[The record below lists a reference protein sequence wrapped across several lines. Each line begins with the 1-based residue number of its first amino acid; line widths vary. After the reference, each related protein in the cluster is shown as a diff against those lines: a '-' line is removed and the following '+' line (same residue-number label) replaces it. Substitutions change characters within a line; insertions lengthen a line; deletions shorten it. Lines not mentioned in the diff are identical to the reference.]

1 MKPVSIR
8 DIARQLNLSITTVSR
23 ALDGYPDVS
32 NRTRLRILETA
43 SELGYVP
50 NQAARQLRR
59 HKTDVLGFVLA
70 SAQPKFADPFY
81 TEFLSGLTDEA
92 TAYGMDLRISIAS
105 PDTDAE
111 KNIYKRWSRSHEVDG
126 IVLSHIR
133 VHDWRV
139 RFLQDEAL
147 PFVGFDK
154 SEDGIDYPRCES
166 NTHASMLQIVSHL
179 AQNGYRRISFIGGP
193 ENYVSHQT
201 CLEGFIHGLEQINFP
216 LDPAYLVNGDFSSSS
231 GYALTNKLLELDPAP
246 DAIVC
251 ISDETAFGALHAL
264 HEKKIIPGKDIA
276 VTGFGGAQ
284 ESKHSIP
291 PLTTMDVPIY
301 DITRQIVRILMS
313 VIQKEENIEHCIQV
327 NPQLII
333 RETTMKEISP

>member
-32 NRTRLRILETA
+32 NRTRLRVLETA
-43 SELGYVP
+43 SQMGYVP

-59 HKTDVLGFVLA
+59 KKTDVIGFVLA
-70 SAQPKFADPFY
+70 TAQPKFSDPIY
-81 TEFLSGLTDEA
+81 SEFLSGLADEA
-92 TAYGMDLRISIAS
+92 TTVGMDLRISIAP
-105 PDTDAE
+105 PDTDEE

-126 IVLSHIR
+126 IILSHVR

-147 PFVGFDK
+147 PFAGFDK
-154 SEDGIDYPRCES
+154 SDDNIDYPHC
-166 NTHASMLQIVSHL
+166 ASTNEQAMQQIVTHL
-179 AQNGYRRISFIGGP
+179 AQAGYKRIAFIGGP

-201 CLEGFIHGLEQINFP
+201 RYAGFMKGLEYTKLPVNPSYF
-216 LDPAYLVNGDFSSSS
+216 VNGDLSSSS
-231 GYALTNKLLELDPAP
+231 GYILTKSLIELDPAP

-251 ISDETAFGALHAL
+251 INDQTAFGVLHAL

-276 VTGFGGAQ
+276 VTGFGGVQ
-284 ESKHSIP
+284 ESKYCSP
-291 PLTTMDVPIY
+291 PLTTIDIPIY
-301 DITRQIVRILMS
+301 DITRQLVRTLLG
-313 VIQKEENIEHCIQV
+313 VIRKEENIDYCIPA

-333 RETTMKEISP
+333 RETTNKETSP

>member
-8 DIARQLNLSITTVSR
+8 DIARQLNLSTTTVSR

-32 NRTRLRILETA
+32 NRTRLRVLETA

-59 HKTDVLGFVLA
+59 KKTDVLGFVMA
-70 SAQPKFADPFY
+70 TAQPKFADPIY
-81 TEFLSGLTDEA
+81 SEFLSGLADEA
-92 TAYGMDLRISIAS
+92 TTFGMDLRISIAP
-105 PDTDAE
+105 PDTDEE

-126 IVLSHIR
+126 IILSHVR

-147 PFVGFDK
+147 PFAGFDK
-154 SEDGIDYPRCES
+154 SDDKIDYPCCVS
-166 NTHASMLQIVSHL
+166 TNDQAMQQIVTHL
-179 AQNGYRRISFIGGP
+179 AQTGYKRIAFIGGP

-201 CLEGFIHGLEQINFP
+201 RYSGFIKGMESAKIP
-216 LDPAYLVNGDFSSSS
+216 LNPAYLVNGDLSSSS
-231 GYALTNKLLELDPAP
+231 GYTITKSLIELDPAP

-251 ISDETAFGALHAL
+251 INDETAFGVLHAL
-264 HEKKIIPGKDIA
+264 HEKKRIPGKDIA
-276 VTGFGGAQ
+276 VTGFGGVQ
-284 ESKHSIP
+284 ESKHSSP
-291 PLTTMDVPIY
+291 PLTTIDIPIY
-301 DITRQIVRILMS
+301 DITRRLVRTLMG
-313 VIQKEENIEHCIQV
+313 VIRNDENIDYCIQT

-333 RETTMKEISP
+333 RETTKRETSP

>member
-59 HKTDVLGFVLA
+59 KKTDVIGFVLA
-70 SAQPKFADPFY
+70 SAQPKFTDPIY
-81 TEFLSGLTDEA
+81 SEFLSGLADEA
-92 TAYGMDLRISIAS
+92 TTFGMDLRISIAP
-105 PDTDAE
+105 PDTDEE

-126 IVLSHIR
+126 IVLSHVR

-139 RFLQDEAL
+139 SFLQDEAL
-147 PFVGFDK
+147 PFAGFDK
-154 SEDGIDYPRCES
+154 SNDNIDYSCC
-166 NTHASMLQIVSHL
+166 ASYNEQAMQQIVTHL
-179 AQNGYRRISFIGGP
+179 AQTGYKRIAFIGGP
-193 ENYVSHQT
+193 ENYVSHQAR
-201 CLEGFIHGLEQINFP
+201 LAGFINGLKSTKLSLNPE
-216 LDPAYLVNGDFSSSS
+216 YLVNGDFSSSS
-231 GYALTNKLLELDPAP
+231 GYALTNSLIEFDPAP

-251 ISDETAFGALHAL
+251 INDETAFGVLHAL

-276 VTGFGGAQ
+276 VTGFGGVQ
-284 ESKHSIP
+284 ESKHSSP
-291 PLTTMDVPIY
+291 PLTTIDIPIY
-301 DITRQIVRILMS
+301 YVTRQLVRSLLG
-313 VIQKEENIEHCIQV
+313 VIRKEENIDHCIQV

-333 RETTMKEISP
+333 RETTKKETSP